1 MTQARATAVSYS
13 VTLAVGLLEPGE
25 IVAVAK
31 GKVLIQNKFALPAWN
46 SSSIFFELFEN
57 QKNGF

>member
-31 GKVLIQNKFALPAWN
+31 GKVLIQNKFALPA
-46 SSSIFFELFEN
+46 
-57 QKNGF
+57 